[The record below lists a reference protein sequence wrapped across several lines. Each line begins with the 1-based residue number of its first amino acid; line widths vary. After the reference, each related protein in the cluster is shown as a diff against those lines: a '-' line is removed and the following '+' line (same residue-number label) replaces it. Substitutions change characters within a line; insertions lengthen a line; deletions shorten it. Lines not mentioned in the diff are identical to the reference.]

1 MKKKK
6 DWTMISMR
14 MDTKVLER
22 LDEYCEKTGLARTK
36 AIERIVSS
44 YLDQHDKIIQ
54 DAKDDKSEWFR
65 F

>member
-1 MKKKK
+1 
-6 DWTMISMR
+6 MR